1 MNIKQIIQ
9 EEIDSFE
16 WAKEDTI
23 YFEVGTC
30 MEYQDGRRYMVTSF
44 SKTPSGT
51 EILNTVTRMNN
62 KGTWKSKGLSKSHVM
77 DDLNNGTMT
86 FCHD

>member
-1 MNIKQIIQ
+1 MNLKKIIQ
-9 EEIDSFE
+9 EEIDSFD

-23 YFEVGTC
+23 HFDVGTC
-30 MEYQDGRRYMVTSF
+30 LEFHDGRKYMVTSF

-51 EILNTVTRMNN
+51 EILNTVTRMGDR
-62 KGTWKSKGLSKSHVM
+62 GTWKSKGLSKFHVEE
-77 DDLNNGTMT
+77 DLNNGTMT